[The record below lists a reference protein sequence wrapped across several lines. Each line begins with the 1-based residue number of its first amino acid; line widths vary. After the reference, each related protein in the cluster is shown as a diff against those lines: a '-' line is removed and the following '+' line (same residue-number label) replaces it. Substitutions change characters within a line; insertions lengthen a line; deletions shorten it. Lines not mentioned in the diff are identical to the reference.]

1 MGLNEIISNKENNLR
16 IKNNEII
23 SDTLKNE
30 ID

>member
-1 MGLNEIISNKENNLR
+1 MGLNEIISNEENNLR
-16 IKNNEII
+16 IKNNEIT